1 MSLQQGNVYGVLPRT
16 SARSVSIVLMLLHQ
30 IVSGLTRVT
39 MALHLCLLPMCCFTF
54 LAASLMLPVILA
66 AIALLMLLHH
76 LSPMVLL
83 QVAFCLYSTPLY
95 YM

>member
-30 IVSGLTRVT
+30 IVSGPGLLLWRCTCAPCNLLAV
-39 MALHLCLLPMCCFTF
+39 ALQLPVF
-54 LAASLMLPVILA
+54 LAAF
-66 AIALLMLLHH
+66 ALLMLLQQS
-76 LSPMVLL
+76 SPVVRL